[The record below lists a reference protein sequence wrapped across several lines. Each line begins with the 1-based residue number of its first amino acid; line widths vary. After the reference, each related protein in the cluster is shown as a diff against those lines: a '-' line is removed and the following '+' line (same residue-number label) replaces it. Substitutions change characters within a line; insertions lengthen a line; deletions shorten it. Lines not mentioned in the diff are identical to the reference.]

1 MAGSRVE
8 GITIKFGSDSTELDK
23 ALKGVNDRA
32 AKVGKELKDVE
43 RLLKFD
49 PGNTELVAQKQ
60 ALLSDQIAITTEK
73 LSQLQSAESQV
84 NEQFKKGEIKAEQYR
99 AFQRELASTQNKLDT
114 YINQVTATVAEQERL
129 ATNTGRLETL
139 FKATDS
145 SVEDFADVLGTRTVN
160 AIRNGT
166 ASADQLDAAINK
178 IGKAALGSNTDL
190 GKMKTA
196 LDQVDDGNSIDN
208 VRQDLSKLS
217 ESANDTSE
225 QLEEMGETLKGQA
238 LMDAADQ
245 LSGVGDKI
253 VDIGKNAME
262 TAMEFGNSQQSLQA
276 NLGLTADEAEAL
288 NGVVKSVFKEGVTDS
303 VEEATQAVVLT
314 KQNFKDLNDT
324 DLTNLTKQL
333 MTLSERTGT
342 DMQENVR
349 GTNQLM
355 NAFGLTAEEAMNLV
369 AAGYQN
375 NLNASDDFMD
385 TLNEYSPLFEEAG
398 FSADQMLQ
406 ILKNGMDGGAMNTDK
421 VADAVKE
428 LQIRLGD
435 GTFEA
440 NMGNFSQATQ
450 DTFQEWKNGQAT
462 VADVAASIGA
472 DLQKMTP
479 TEQQAALSALSSQ
492 FEDLGIDASV
502 ALFGIGD
509 AFTDVNGKADE
520 MDARSPGE
528 KWQGSLNEL
537 KTALGEIGEKLMTA
551 FQPLLEM
558 MAKVAEWFVN
568 LPGPVQTFIV
578 VLGSVLALFTLLMPL
593 IASFGVALT
602 TLGGGLG
609 VAGAAAGGASIGFG
623 ALSTSLLP
631 IIGVVLAIVA
641 AITAV
646 ILIIQNWGSICDW
659 FSEKIGQLSS
669 WWGETWKG
677 ISDTA
682 SGWISNAQGTIQ
694 GWGESLSNWAQGV
707 KESVQSKWSEMCQGI
722 QNITSTA
729 KEVNG
734 SLWGALT
741 SFMKGDTEGMK
752 NNLMNIWNMLPGG
765 IQEKLVNAYNVVR
778 DKFNAIKDAVISP
791 VQNVVDRVRGFF
803 DTIRG
808 ILSGNLPFPHIK
820 LPHFNVS
827 GNFSLNPPS
836 IPHFSVDWFAKGG
849 VLTKPTIF
857 GANGTSLMGGGEKGK
872 EAVAPISVLQD
883 YVKAAVIA
891 GNTQLLNLLKALL
904 STDRHLTLHI
914 DKVEWYNEK
923 DILTTMEE
931 MQAICVREGFKL
943 ER

>member
-1 MAGSRVE
+1 MAGSRIK
-8 GITIKFGSDSTELDK
+8 GISIEFNGETKGLDK
-23 ALKGVNDRA
+23 ALKSVNDRA
-32 AKVGKELKDVE
+32 AKVGSELKDVE

-49 PGNTELVAQKQ
+49 PGNTELIAQKQ
-60 ALLSDQIAITTEK
+60 KLLSDQIAITTEK
-73 LSQLQSAESQV
+73 LSQLKSAESQV
-84 NEQFKKGEIKAEQYR
+84 EAQFKSGEIGAEQYR
-99 AFQRELASTQNKLDT
+99 GFKREIEATESALNG
-114 YINQVTATVAEQERL
+114 YINQVTATVSEQERL
-129 ATNTGRLETL
+129 ATNTKRLETL

-178 IGKAALGSNTDL
+178 IGKAALGSDADL

-225 QLEEMGETLKGQA
+225 QLEDMGETLKGQA

-253 VDIGKNAME
+253 IDIGKNAME
-262 TAMEFGNSQQSLQA
+262 TAMEFGSSQQSLQA

-288 NGVVKSVFKEGVTDS
+288 NGVVKSVFKEGITDS

-314 KQNFKDLNDT
+314 RQNFKDLNDT
-324 DLTNLTKQL
+324 DLTNLTNQL
-333 MTLSERTGT
+333 LTLSTRTGT

-349 GTNQLM
+349 GTKQLM

-369 AAGYQN
+369 TAGYQN

-385 TLNEYSPLFEEAG
+385 TLNEYSPLFQQAG

-406 ILKNGMDGGAMNTDK
+406 VLKNGMDGGAMNTDK

-472 DLQKMTP
+472 DLQQMTP

-528 KWQGSLNEL
+528 KWQGSLNTL
-537 KTALGEIGEKLMTA
+537 KTALGEIGEKLMIV

-558 MAKVAEWFVN
+558 LSKVAEWFAN
-568 LPGPVQTFIV
+568 LPGPIQTFIV
-578 VLGSVLALFTLLMPL
+578 VLGGLVAVLTVLAPV
-593 IASFGVALT
+593 IGAVAFA
-602 TLGGGLG
+602 
-609 VAGAAAGGASIGFG
+609 V
-623 ALSTSLLP
+623 TSLEVPLLP
-631 IIGVVLAIVA
+631 IIGIIA
-641 AITAV
+641 AIAAV
-646 ILIIQNWGSICDW
+646 ITGVIVVIQNWGSICDW

-682 SGWISNAQGTIQ
+682 SSWISNAQGTIQ
-694 GWGESLSNWAQGV
+694 GWGESLSNWASGV
-707 KESVQSKWSEMCQGI
+707 KESVQSKWSEMCQGV
-722 QNITSTA
+722 QTATSAA
-729 KEVNG
+729 KEVNS

-752 NNLMNIWNMLPGG
+752 NNLLNIWNMLPGG

-791 VQNVVDRVRGFF
+791 VQNAVDRVRGFF

-808 ILSGNLPFPHIK
+808 ILSGEMPFPHIS
-820 LPHFNVS
+820 LPHFSIS

-836 IPHFSVDWFAKGG
+836 IPHFSVDWYAKGG

-857 GANGTSLMGGGEKGK
+857 GANGNKLLGGGEAGP
-872 EAVAPISVLQD
+872 EAVAPISVLQG
-883 YVKAAVIA
+883 YIREAVES
-891 GNTQLLNLLKALL
+891 GNTNMITLLTAML
-904 STDRHLTLHI
+904 
-914 DKVEWYNEK
+914 
-923 DILTTMEE
+923 E
-931 MQAICVREGFKL
+931 MMKRFFPEFAQPPLITKECIVDTASAEYGLNTRRIKK
-943 ER
+943 

>member
-73 LSQLQSAESQV
+73 LSQLQSAESQI

-114 YINQVTATVAEQERL
+114 YINQVTATVAEQDRL

-139 FKATDS
+139 FKATNS

-178 IGKAALGSNTDL
+178 IGKAALGSDADL

-225 QLEEMGETLKGQA
+225 QLEDMGETLKGQV

-253 VDIGKNAME
+253 VDIGKNALE
-262 TAMEFGNSQQSLQA
+262 TAMEFGDSQQSLQA

-288 NGVVKSVFKEGVTDS
+288 NNVVKSVFKEGITDS

-314 KQNFKDLNDT
+314 RQNFKDLNDT
-324 DLTNLTKQL
+324 DLTNLTNQL

-349 GTNQLM
+349 GTKQLM

-369 AAGYQN
+369 TAGYQN

-406 ILKNGMDGGAMNTDK
+406 VLKNGMDGGAMNTDK

-462 VADVAASIGA
+462 VADVAASVGA

-528 KWQGSLNEL
+528 KWQGSLNTL
-537 KTALGEIGEKLMTA
+537 KTALGEVGEKLMIV

-558 MAKVAEWFVN
+558 LSKVAEWFAN

-578 VLGSVLALFTLLMPL
+578 VLGGALALFTLLMPL
-593 IASFGVALT
+593 IASFGVVLA

-609 VAGAAAGGASIGFG
+609 VAGVAAGGASIGFG
-623 ALSTSLLP
+623 ALSASLLP

-646 ILIIQNWGSICDW
+646 ILIIQNWGAITDW
-659 FSEKIGQLSS
+659 ISEKLGQLGA
-669 WWGETWKG
+669 WWSGVCQG

-682 SGWISNAQGTIQ
+682 GSWISNMQSTFQ
-694 GWGESLSNWAQGV
+694 GWGESIGNWANGV
-707 KESVQSKWSEMCQGI
+707 KESVQSKWSEMCQGV
-722 QNITSTA
+722 QTATSAA
-729 KEVNG
+729 KSVG
-734 SLWGALT
+734 TSLWGAYT
-741 SFMKGDTEGMK
+741 SWMKGDTEGMK
-752 NNLMNIWNMLPGG
+752 NNLLNIWNMLPGG
-765 IQEKLVNAYNVVR
+765 IQEKLVSAFNIVR
-778 DKFNAIKDAVISP
+778 DKFNSIKDAVIGP
-791 VQNVVDRVRGFF
+791 VQNAVDRVRGFF
-803 DTIRG
+803 DNIRG
-808 ILSGNLPFPHIK
+808 ILSGSLPFPHIK
-820 LPHFNVS
+820 LPHFGIS

-836 IPHFSVDWFAKGG
+836 IPRFSVDWYAKGG

-857 GANGTSLMGGGEKGK
+857 GANGNKLLGGGEKGK
-872 EAVAPISVLQD
+872 EAVAPISVLQG
-883 YVKAAVIA
+883 YVQDAVNRSNAEMAAILQA
-891 GNTQLLNLLKALL
+891 ILAMLNLYFPEFAQKYNLQLDEEGLVKLVSNSQAL
-904 STDRHLTLHI
+904 I
-914 DKVEWYNEK
+914 MKG
-923 DILTTMEE
+923 
-931 MQAICVREGFKL
+931 VR
-943 ER
+943 

>member
-1 MAGSRVE
+1 MAGSRIK
-8 GITIKFGSDSTELDK
+8 GISIEFNGETKGLDK
-23 ALKGVNDRA
+23 ALKSVNDRA
-32 AKVGKELKDVE
+32 AKVGSELKDVE

-49 PGNTELVAQKQ
+49 PGNTELIAQKQ
-60 ALLSDQIAITTEK
+60 KLLSDQIAITTEK
-73 LSQLQSAESQV
+73 LSQLKSAESQV
-84 NEQFKKGEIKAEQYR
+84 EAQFKSGEIGAEQYR
-99 AFQRELASTQNKLDT
+99 GFKREIEATESALNG
-114 YINQVTATVAEQERL
+114 YINQVTAMVSEQERL
-129 ATNTGRLETL
+129 ATNTKRLETL

-178 IGKAALGSNTDL
+178 IGKAALGSDADL

-225 QLEEMGETLKGQA
+225 QLEDMGETLKGQA

-253 VDIGKNAME
+253 IDIGKNAME

-288 NGVVKSVFKEGVTDS
+288 NGVVKSVFKEGITDS

-314 KQNFKDLNDT
+314 RQNFKDLNDT
-324 DLTNLTKQL
+324 DLTNLTNQL
-333 MTLSERTGT
+333 LTLSTRTGT

-349 GTNQLM
+349 GTKQLM

-369 AAGYQN
+369 TAGYQN

-398 FSADQMLQ
+398 FSAEQMLQ

-472 DLQKMTP
+472 DLQQMTP

-502 ALFGIGD
+502 ALFDIGD

-528 KWQGSLNEL
+528 KWQGSLNTL
-537 KTALGEIGEKLMTA
+537 KTALGEIGEKLMIV

-558 MAKVAEWFVN
+558 LSKVAEWFAN
-568 LPGPVQTFIV
+568 LPGPIQTFIV
-578 VLGSVLALFTLLMPL
+578 VLGGALALFTLLMPL
-593 IASFGVALT
+593 VASFGIVLT

-682 SGWISNAQGTIQ
+682 SSWISNAQGTIQ
-694 GWGESLSNWAQGV
+694 GWGESLSNWASGV
-707 KESVQSKWSEMCQGI
+707 KESVQSKWSEMCQGV
-722 QNITSTA
+722 QTATSAA
-729 KEVNG
+729 KEVNS

-791 VQNVVDRVRGFF
+791 VQNVVDRVREFF
-803 DTIRG
+803 GNIKD
-808 ILSGNLPFPHIK
+808 ILSGELPFPKIK
-820 LPHFNVS
+820 LPHFSVN

-836 IPHFSVDWFAKGG
+836 IPHFSVDWYAKGG
-849 VLTKPTIF
+849 ILTKPTIF
-857 GANGTSLMGGGEKGK
+857 GANGNKLLGGGEAGP

-883 YVKAAVIA
+883 YVRMAVAESNDGI
-891 GNTQLLNLLKALL
+891 LKALEKITAML
-904 STDRHLTLHI
+904 PFLGVTI
-914 DKVEWYNEK
+914 NYNEPVK
-923 DILTTMEE
+923 SPAE
-931 MQAICVREGFKL
+931 QARQFENLMREFAK
-943 ER
+943 

>member
-73 LSQLQSAESQV
+73 LSQLKSAESQV
-84 NEQFKKGEIKAEQYR
+84 NEQFKKGEIKVEQYR
-99 AFQRELASTQNKLDT
+99 AFQREVASTENKLET
-114 YINQVTATVAEQERL
+114 YINQVAATVSEQERL

-145 SVEDFADVLGTRTVN
+145 SVEDLADVLGTRTVN

-178 IGKAALGSNTDL
+178 IGKAALGSDADL

-225 QLEEMGETLKGQA
+225 QLEDMGETLKGQA

-253 VDIGKNAME
+253 IDIGKNAME

-288 NGVVKSVFKEGVTDS
+288 NGVVKSVFKEGITDS

-314 KQNFKDLNDT
+314 RQNFKDLNDT
-324 DLTNLTKQL
+324 DLTNLTNQL
-333 MTLSERTGT
+333 LTLSTRTGT

-349 GTNQLM
+349 GTKQLM

-369 AAGYQN
+369 TAGYQN

-398 FSADQMLQ
+398 FSAEQMLQ

-472 DLQKMTP
+472 DLQQMTP

-537 KTALGEIGEKLMTA
+537 KTALGEIGEKLMIV

-558 MAKVAEWFVN
+558 LSKVAEWFAN
-568 LPGPVQTFIV
+568 LPGPIQTFIV
-578 VLGSVLALFTLLMPL
+578 VLGGLVAVLTVLAPV
-593 IASFGVALT
+593 IGAVAFA
-602 TLGGGLG
+602 
-609 VAGAAAGGASIGFG
+609 V
-623 ALSTSLLP
+623 TSLEVPLLP
-631 IIGVVLAIVA
+631 IIGIIA
-641 AITAV
+641 AIAAV
-646 ILIIQNWGSICDW
+646 ITGVIVVIQNWGSICDW

-682 SGWISNAQGTIQ
+682 SSWISNAQGTIQ

-707 KESVQSKWSEMCQGI
+707 KESVQSKWSEMCQGV
-722 QNITSTA
+722 QTTTSAA
-729 KEVNG
+729 KEVNS

-752 NNLMNIWNMLPGG
+752 NNLLNIWNMLPGG
-765 IQEKLVNAYNVVR
+765 IQEKLVSAYNVVR

-808 ILSGNLPFPHIK
+808 ILSGSLPFPHIK
-820 LPHFNVS
+820 LPHFGIS

-836 IPHFSVDWFAKGG
+836 IPHFSVDWYAKGG

-857 GANGTSLMGGGEKGK
+857 GANGNKLLGGGEKGM
-872 EAVAPISVLQD
+872 EAVAPITVLQD

-891 GNTQLLNLLKALL
+891 GNTQLLNLLKTLL

>member
-73 LSQLQSAESQV
+73 LSQLKSAESQV
-84 NEQFKKGEIKAEQYR
+84 NEQFKKGEIKVEQYR
-99 AFQRELASTQNKLDT
+99 AFQREVASTENKLET
-114 YINQVTATVAEQERL
+114 YINQVAATVSEQERL

-178 IGKAALGSNTDL
+178 IGKAALGSDADL

-225 QLEEMGETLKGQA
+225 QLEDMGETLKGQA

-253 VDIGKNAME
+253 IDIGKNAME

-288 NGVVKSVFKEGVTDS
+288 NGVVKSVFKEGITDS

-314 KQNFKDLNDT
+314 RQNFKDLNDT
-324 DLTNLTKQL
+324 DLTNLTNQL
-333 MTLSERTGT
+333 LTLSTRTGT

-349 GTNQLM
+349 GTKQLM

-369 AAGYQN
+369 TAGYQN

-398 FSADQMLQ
+398 FSAEQMLQ

-472 DLQKMTP
+472 DLQQMTP

-528 KWQGSLNEL
+528 KWQGSLNTL
-537 KTALGEIGEKLMTA
+537 KTALGEIGEKLMIV

-558 MAKVAEWFVN
+558 LSKVAEWFAN
-568 LPGPVQTFIV
+568 LPGPIQTFIV
-578 VLGSVLALFTLLMPL
+578 VLGGLVAVLTVLAPV
-593 IASFGVALT
+593 IGAVAFA
-602 TLGGGLG
+602 
-609 VAGAAAGGASIGFG
+609 V
-623 ALSTSLLP
+623 TSLEVPLLP
-631 IIGVVLAIVA
+631 IIGIIA
-641 AITAV
+641 AIAAV
-646 ILIIQNWGSICDW
+646 ITGVIVVIQNWGSICDW

-682 SGWISNAQGTIQ
+682 SSWISNAQGTIQ
-694 GWGESLSNWAQGV
+694 GWGESLSNWASGV
-707 KESVQSKWSEMCQGI
+707 KESVQSKWSEMCQGV

-752 NNLMNIWNMLPGG
+752 NNLLNIWNMLPGG
-765 IQEKLVNAYNVVR
+765 IQEKLVSAYNVVR

-808 ILSGNLPFPHIK
+808 ILSGSLPFPHIK
-820 LPHFNVS
+820 LPHFGIS

-836 IPHFSVDWFAKGG
+836 IPHFSVDWYAKGG

-857 GANGTSLMGGGEKGK
+857 GANGNKLLGGGEAGH

-891 GNTQLLNLLKALL
+891 GNTQLLNLLKTLL

>member
-1 MAGSRVE
+1 MAGSRIK
-8 GITIKFGSDSTELDK
+8 GISIEFNGETTGLDK
-23 ALKGVNDRA
+23 ALKSVNDRA

-49 PGNTELVAQKQ
+49 PGNTELIAQKQ

-73 LSQLQSAESQV
+73 LSQLKNAESQV
-84 NEQFKKGEIKAEQYR
+84 EAQFKSGEIGAEQYR
-99 AFQRELASTQNKLDT
+99 GFKREIEATESALNG
-114 YINQVTATVAEQERL
+114 YINQVTAMVSEQERL

-178 IGKAALGSNTDL
+178 IGKAALGSDADL

-225 QLEEMGETLKGQA
+225 QLEDMGETLKGQV

-253 VDIGKNAME
+253 VDIGKNALE
-262 TAMEFGNSQQSLQA
+262 TAMEFGDSQQSLQA

-288 NGVVKSVFKEGVTDS
+288 NNVVKSVFKEGITDS

-314 KQNFKDLNDT
+314 RQNFKDLNDT
-324 DLTNLTKQL
+324 DLTNLTNQL

-349 GTNQLM
+349 GTKQLM

-369 AAGYQN
+369 TAGYQN

-406 ILKNGMDGGAMNTDK
+406 VLKNGMDGGAMNTDK

-462 VADVAASIGA
+462 VADVAASVGA

-528 KWQGSLNEL
+528 KWQGSVNTL
-537 KTALGEIGEKLMTA
+537 KTALGEVGEKLMIV

-558 MAKVAEWFVN
+558 LSKVAEWFAN

-578 VLGSVLALFTLLMPL
+578 VLGGALALFTLLMPL
-593 IASFGVALT
+593 IASFGVVLA

-609 VAGAAAGGASIGFG
+609 VAGVAAGGASIGFG
-623 ALSTSLLP
+623 ALSASLLP

-646 ILIIQNWGSICDW
+646 ILIVQNWGSICDW
-659 FSEKIGQLSS
+659 FSEKIGQLSA
-669 WWGETWKG
+669 WWGETWRG

-682 SGWISNAQGTIQ
+682 SSWISNAQGTIQ

-707 KESVQSKWSEMCQGI
+707 KESVQSKWSEMCQGV

-765 IQEKLVNAYNVVR
+765 IQEKLVNAFNIVR
-778 DKFNAIKDAVISP
+778 DKFNSIKDAVISP
-791 VQNVVDRVRGFF
+791 IQNAVDRVREFF
-803 DTIRG
+803 GNIKD
-808 ILSGNLPFPHIK
+808 ILSGELPFPKIK
-820 LPHFNVS
+820 LPHFSVN

-836 IPHFSVDWFAKGG
+836 IPHFNVDWYAKGG

-857 GANGTSLMGGGEKGK
+857 GANGNKLLGGGEAGP

-883 YVKAAVIA
+883 YVRMAVAESNDGI
-891 GNTQLLNLLKALL
+891 LKALEKITAML
-904 STDRHLTLHI
+904 PFLGVTI
-914 DKVEWYNEK
+914 NYNEPVK
-923 DILTTMEE
+923 SPAE
-931 MQAICVREGFKL
+931 QARQFENLMREFAK
-943 ER
+943 

>member
-1 MAGSRVE
+1 MAGSRIK
-8 GITIKFGSDSTELDK
+8 GISIEFNGETKGLDK
-23 ALKGVNDRA
+23 ALKSVNDRA
-32 AKVGKELKDVE
+32 AKVGSELKDVE

-49 PGNTELVAQKQ
+49 PGNTELIAQKQ
-60 ALLSDQIAITTEK
+60 KLLSDQIAITTEK
-73 LSQLQSAESQV
+73 LSQLKNAESQV
-84 NEQFKKGEIKAEQYR
+84 EAQFKSGEIGEEQYR
-99 AFQRELASTQNKLDT
+99 GFKREIEATEGALNG
-114 YINQVTATVAEQERL
+114 YINQVTSMVSEQERL
-129 ATNTGRLETL
+129 ATNTRRLETL
-139 FKATDS
+139 FRATDS

-178 IGKAALGSNTDL
+178 IGKAALGSDADL

-225 QLEEMGETLKGQA
+225 QLEDMGETLKGQA

-253 VDIGKNAME
+253 VDIGKNALE
-262 TAMEFGNSQQSLQA
+262 TAMEFGDSQQRLQA

-288 NGVVKSVFKEGVTDS
+288 NNVVKSVFKEGITDS

-314 KQNFKDLNDT
+314 RQNFKDLNDT
-324 DLTNLTKQL
+324 DLTNLTNQL

-349 GTNQLM
+349 GTKQLM

-369 AAGYQN
+369 TAGYQN

-406 ILKNGMDGGAMNTDK
+406 VLKSGMDGGAMNTDK

-440 NMGNFSQATQ
+440 NVGNFSQATQ

-462 VADVAASIGA
+462 VADVADSVGA

-528 KWQGSLNEL
+528 KWQGSLNTL
-537 KTALGEIGEKLMTA
+537 KTALGEVGEKLMIV

-558 MAKVAEWFVN
+558 LSKVAEWFAN
-568 LPGPVQTFIV
+568 LPGPVQTFIAI
-578 VLGSVLALFTLLMPL
+578 LGGVLALFTLLMPL
-593 IASFGVALT
+593 IASFGVVLT

-609 VAGAAAGGASIGFG
+609 IAGAAAGGASIGFG
-623 ALSTSLLP
+623 ALSASLLP

-659 FSEKIGQLSS
+659 FSEKIGQLSA
-669 WWGETWKG
+669 WWGETWQG

-682 SGWISNAQGTIQ
+682 SSWINNAQGTIQ

-707 KESVQSKWSEMCQGI
+707 KESVQSKWSEMCQGV
-722 QNITSTA
+722 QKITSTA
-729 KEVNG
+729 KEVNS

-752 NNLMNIWNMLPGG
+752 NNLLNIWNMLPGG
-765 IQEKLVNAYNVVR
+765 IQEKLVSAYNVVQG
-778 DKFNAIKDAVISP
+778 KFNAIKDAVISP
-791 VQNVVDRVRGFF
+791 IQNAVDRVREFF
-803 DTIRG
+803 GNIKD
-808 ILSGNLPFPHIK
+808 ILSGELPFPKIK
-820 LPHFNVS
+820 LPHFSVN

-836 IPHFSVDWFAKGG
+836 IPHFNVDWYAKGG

-857 GANGTSLMGGGEKGK
+857 GANGNKLLGGGEAGP
-872 EAVAPISVLQD
+872 EAVAPIAVLQD
-883 YVKAAVIA
+883 YVRMAVAESNDGI
-891 GNTQLLNLLKALL
+891 LKALEKITKML
-904 STDRHLTLHI
+904 PFLGVTI
-914 DKVEWYNEK
+914 NYNEPVK
-923 DILTTMEE
+923 SPAE
-931 MQAICVREGFKL
+931 QARQFENLMREFAK
-943 ER
+943 

>member
-73 LSQLQSAESQV
+73 LSQLKSAESQV
-84 NEQFKKGEIKAEQYR
+84 NEQFKKGEIKVEQYR
-99 AFQRELASTQNKLDT
+99 AFQREVASTENKLET
-114 YINQVTATVAEQERL
+114 YINQVAATVSEQERL

-178 IGKAALGSNTDL
+178 IGKAALGSDADL
-190 GKMKTA
+190 SKMKTA

-225 QLEEMGETLKGQA
+225 QLEDMGETLKGQA

-253 VDIGKNAME
+253 IDIGKNAME

-288 NGVVKSVFKEGVTDS
+288 NGVVKSVFKEGITDS

-314 KQNFKDLNDT
+314 RQNFKDLNDT
-324 DLTNLTKQL
+324 DLTNLTNQL
-333 MTLSERTGT
+333 LTLSTRTGT

-349 GTNQLM
+349 GTKQLM

-369 AAGYQN
+369 TAGYQN

-398 FSADQMLQ
+398 FSAEQMLQ

-472 DLQKMTP
+472 DLQQMTP

-528 KWQGSLNEL
+528 KWQGSLNTL
-537 KTALGEIGEKLMTA
+537 KTALGEIGEKLMIV

-558 MAKVAEWFVN
+558 LSKVAEWFAN
-568 LPGPVQTFIV
+568 LPGPIQTFIV
-578 VLGSVLALFTLLMPL
+578 VLGGLVAVLTVLAPV
-593 IASFGVALT
+593 IGAVAFA
-602 TLGGGLG
+602 
-609 VAGAAAGGASIGFG
+609 V
-623 ALSTSLLP
+623 TSLEVPLLP
-631 IIGVVLAIVA
+631 IIGIIA
-641 AITAV
+641 AIAAV
-646 ILIIQNWGSICDW
+646 ITGVIVVIQNWGSICDW

-682 SGWISNAQGTIQ
+682 SSWISNAQGTIQ
-694 GWGESLSNWAQGV
+694 GWGESLSNWASGV
-707 KESVQSKWSEMCQGI
+707 KESVQSKWSEMCQGV

-752 NNLMNIWNMLPGG
+752 NNLLNIWNMLPGG
-765 IQEKLVNAYNVVR
+765 IQEKLVSAYNVVR

-808 ILSGNLPFPHIK
+808 ILSGSLPFPHIK
-820 LPHFNVS
+820 LPHFGIS

-836 IPHFSVDWFAKGG
+836 IPHFSVDWYAKGG

-857 GANGTSLMGGGEKGK
+857 GANGNKLLGGGEAGH

-891 GNTQLLNLLKALL
+891 GNTQLLNLLKTLL

>member
-60 ALLSDQIAITTEK
+60 ALLSEQIAITTEK
-73 LSQLQSAESQV
+73 LSQLKSAESQV

-99 AFQRELASTQNKLDT
+99 AFQRELASTENKLDT

-129 ATNTGRLETL
+129 ATNTKRLETL

-178 IGKAALGSNTDL
+178 IGKAALGSDADL

-196 LDQVDDGNSIDN
+196 LDQVDDGQSLDN
-208 VRQDLSKLS
+208 VKNDLKEMSVQANTTADELEKIGGKLDAGNLMQAGEIVAEAGQKLKDFGKASQDAFRDVDSGMDIIITKTGATGDAIGEFEGVYQNLYKNLPIDGFENIGEAVGELNTQFGFTGPELEKASAYLLKFAEINGADVTNSTIQAKQAIEAYGLSSSDLSMVLDSVTSTAQGTGQSVDSLFESAVKGAPQIKALGLEFSQGVELLGQFEKAGVDSDAALSSLSKASVNYAKNGKSLSQGLSETQAAILGAKDETEALTIASEVFGTKGATRMVDAIQRGTLNLDELANSATNSAGVVGQTFEDTLDPIDRQDL
-217 ESANDTSE
+217 
-225 QLEEMGETLKGQA
+225 A
-238 LMDAADQ
+238 L
-245 LSGVGDKI
+245 
-253 VDIGKNAME
+253 KNARA
-262 TAMEFGNSQQSLQA
+262 AMAEFGAAIAEAIQPLADVLIPILQA
-276 NLGLTADEAEAL
+276 IS
-288 NGVVKSVFKEGVTDS
+288 K
-303 VEEATQAVVLT
+303 
-314 KQNFKDLNDT
+314 
-324 DLTNLTKQL
+324 
-333 MTLSERTGT
+333 
-342 DMQENVR
+342 
-349 GTNQLM
+349 
-355 NAFGLTAEEAMNLV
+355 
-369 AAGYQN
+369 
-375 NLNASDDFMD
+375 
-385 TLNEYSPLFEEAG
+385 G
-398 FSADQMLQ
+398 FSQ
-406 ILKNGMDGGAMNTDK
+406 
-421 VADAVKE
+421 
-428 LQIRLGD
+428 
-435 GTFEA
+435 
-440 NMGNFSQATQ
+440 
-450 DTFQEWKNGQAT
+450 
-462 VADVAASIGA
+462 
-472 DLQKMTP
+472 
-479 TEQQAALSALSSQ
+479 
-492 FEDLGIDASV
+492 
-502 ALFGIGD
+502 
-509 AFTDVNGKADE
+509 
-520 MDARSPGE
+520 
-528 KWQGSLNEL
+528 
-537 KTALGEIGEKLMTA
+537 
-551 FQPLLEM
+551 
-558 MAKVAEWFVN
+558 
-568 LPGPVQTFIV
+568 LPGPVQTIIV
-578 VLGSVLALFTLLMPL
+578 VLGLLVVAFSALMPVFMMIQGAMAATGL
-593 IASFGVALT
+593 SFTAMIAPM
-602 TLGGGLG
+602 
-609 VAGAAAGGASIGFG
+609 
-623 ALSTSLLP
+623 LP
-631 IIGVVLAIVA
+631 IIAIIAGIVA

-752 NNLMNIWNMLPGG
+752 NNLMNIWNMLPGE

-857 GANGTSLMGGGEKGK
+857 GANGNKLLGGGEKGM
-872 EAVAPISVLQD
+872 EAVAPITVLQD

-891 GNTQLLNLLKALL
+891 GNTQLFNLLKALL